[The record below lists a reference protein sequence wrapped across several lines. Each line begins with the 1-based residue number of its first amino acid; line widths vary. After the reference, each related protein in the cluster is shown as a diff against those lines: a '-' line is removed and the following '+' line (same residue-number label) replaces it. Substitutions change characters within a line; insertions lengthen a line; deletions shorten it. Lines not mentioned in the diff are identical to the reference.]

1 MPQPEHEAI
10 LRAFLGAAGVER
22 GAFEELI
29 VGATGDGVVVAAA
42 DGAVVFANPAAR
54 ERLGVAPGAS
64 LREALPELVP
74 AAERAL
80 ATREEQPGP
89 LLQRRNASHLTKVTP
104 LRGPVRRDAAGGA
117 QSRDVQDGDL
127 LGVLCAF
134 VDVTAA
140 SELSTR
146 QLWAYEELTREQDA
160 IINSTSEGLWIC
172 DGDANVLRINPAS
185 ERLNGIRADQV
196 VGRNMRELVAEG
208 LFDRSATLEVIRT
221 RAPVNMLQS
230 RQGRKLVLTGNPV
243 FDDAGKLIRVVVN
256 ERDITEI
263 DGLQRELEEQEA
275 MKDRFRDQMLE
286 MQLETV
292 ESRRVIAKSPCMQ
305 KALRQAIK
313 VAGVDSTVL
322 VLGESGVGKGL
333 IGDLIHKYS
342 GRAEKPLVKIN
353 CGAIP
358 ESLVEAELFGYEKGA
373 FTGAQAKGKP
383 GYFELA
389 DGGILFLDEIAELP
403 LSSQVKLL
411 RFLEDGHVMR
421 VGGTESRRLDV
432 RVLAATHRDLQAMVE
447 QGAFRLDLYYRL
459 SVIPLAVPPLRE
471 RTECILPTLRH
482 YVGLYAE
489 RLGVRRRLSRAAIDA
504 LLGYPWPGNV
514 RELINLCER
523 LVVMSEAEL
532 IDVTDLPPDIVRRA
546 GSAPAPVGWPEEFSL
561 EQAVESTERAILLR
575 ARARYGNQAKVARAL
590 GVNQSTVARK
600 MKKYGIG

>member
-1 MPQPEHEAI
+1 MPPQGKDEG
-10 LRAFLGAAGVER
+10 LLTGVLDGSGLGR
-22 GAFEELI
+22 GAFERFLL
-29 VGATGDGVVVAAA
+29 DAAG
-42 DGAVVFANPAAR
+42 DGAVVARPDGTVVYANPAAI
-54 ERLGVAPGAS
+54 EKLGVAPGLA
-64 LREALPELVP
+64 LRDALPEVVP
-74 AAERAL
+74 AFERAL
-80 ATREEQPGP
+80 AAREEEPGP
-89 LLQRRNASHLTKVTP
+89 LVRRRNASHLTKVTP
-104 LRGPVRRDAAGGA
+104 LRRGDAVLGA
-117 QSRDVQDGDL
+117 
-127 LGVLCAF
+127 LCAF

-140 SELSTR
+140 AELATR

-185 ERLNGIRADQV
+185 ERLNGIRAAQV

-221 RAPVNMLQS
+221 RAPVNMLQA

-243 FDDAGKLIRVVVN
+243 FDDGGKLIRVVVN
-256 ERDITEI
+256 ERDITEV
-263 DGLQRELEEQEA
+263 DALQRELEEQEA

-286 MQLETV
+286 MQLEAV
-292 ESRRVIAKSPCMQ
+292 ESRRVIARSPCMQ

-313 VAGVDSTVL
+313 VAGVESTVL
-322 VLGESGVGKGL
+322 ILGESGVGKGL

-342 GRAEKPLVKIN
+342 ARAEKPLVKIN

-432 RVLAATHRDLQAMVE
+432 RILAATHRDLQAMVD

-471 RTECILPTLRH
+471 RTECILPSLRH
-482 YVGLYAE
+482 YVALFAE
-489 RLGVRRRLSRAAIDA
+489 RLGVRRRFSRGAIDA
-504 LLGYPWPGNV
+504 LLAHPWPGNV

-532 IDVTDLPPDIVRRA
+532 IDVTDLPPEVVRRA
-546 GSAPAPVGWPEEFSL
+546 GRAAATPAAWPEEFSL
-561 EQAVESTERAILLR
+561 EQAVESTERSVLLR
-575 ARARYGNQAKVARAL
+575 ARARYGNQASIAKAL

-600 MKKYGIG
+600 MKKYGIA

>member
-1 MPQPEHEAI
+1 MSSTGHSVHALAEF
-10 LRAFLGAAGVER
+10 LRAHALDRAAFG
-22 GAFEELI
+22 ELLLET
-29 VGATGDGVVVAAA
+29 TGDGVAVADAE
-42 DGAVVFANPAAR
+42 GRLLFANPAAR
-54 ERLGVAPGAS
+54 EGLGAEPGA
-64 LREALPELVP
+64 ALSGATPEVVP
-74 AAERAL
+74 AVERAL

-89 LLQRRNASHLTKVTP
+89 LVRRGDAAYLTKVTP
-104 LRGPVRRDAAGGA
+104 LRAPPDGA
-117 QSRDVQDGDL
+117 PI
-127 LGVLCAF
+127 GVLCVF
-134 VDVTAA
+134 VDVSSAA
-140 SELSTR
+140 ELSMR

-160 IINSTSEGLWIC
+160 IINSTSDGLWIC
-172 DGDANVLRINPAS
+172 DGEANVLRVNPAS
-185 ERLNGIRADQV
+185 ERLNAIEARQV
-196 VGRNMRELVAEG
+196 VGRNMRELVDEG

-221 RAPVNMLQS
+221 RAPANMLQT
-230 RQGRKLVLTGNPV
+230 RNGRKLVLTGNPV

-263 DGLQRELEEQEA
+263 EGLQRELEEQEA
-275 MKDRFRDQMLE
+275 IRDRFRDQIVE

-292 ESRRVIAKSPCMQ
+292 EARRVIARSPCMQ

-333 IGDLIHKYS
+333 IAELIHKYS
-342 GRAEKPLVKIN
+342 SRGEKPLVKIN

-411 RFLEDGHVMR
+411 RFLEDGRVTR

-432 RVLAATHRDLQAMVE
+432 RILAATHRDLQAMVE
-447 QGAFRLDLYYRL
+447 QGAFRLDLFYRL
-459 SVIPLAVPPLRE
+459 SVIPLTVPPLRE

-482 YVGLYAE
+482 YVDLFSE

-504 LLGYPWPGNV
+504 LLGHPWPGNV

-546 GSAPAPVGWPEEFSL
+546 GPGGAAPAAWPEEFSL
-561 EQAVESTERAILLR
+561 EQAVESTERAMLLR
-575 ARARYGNQAKVARAL
+575 ARARYGNQARIAKAL